1 MNWLTFRN
9 HPLRFL
15 LYLEWSLL
23 GLVAVSEL
31 LRVLL
36 FRAPRFPVL
45 NLVCVVVF
53 LALGLTLPQRQTAT
67 KILYTITEF
76 LLVLVATLIG
86 GIRLFQLMYIV
97 LVTRNC
103 LIFQGRSRLMVPG
116 IVYLLFIVTQSR
128 RFQSGF
134 LVRQFLEPEQITF
147 LNLGFALIFGL
158 VILFAQLSIHAIL
171 AERAG
176 REKLAVAHEQLRAY
190 ALQAEENATL
200 KERNRV
206 ARELHDSLGHSLTTF
221 NLHLE
226 AALRLFE
233 SDPGESRELLAE
245 AKQLAASS
253 LQAVR
258 QSVAALRS
266 DPLANQ
272 SLEGA
277 IATLVDEFQRAT
289 NLTPKTWIYVTAPVP
304 NDVKTAIYRI
314 LQESLTNIA
323 KYAEASSV
331 KIYLNAQATVQL
343 IVQDNGKGFEPE
355 QNTTGFGLQGMRER
369 TSALGGNLYLETAPG
384 QGCKIM
390 VMLPLRRSSEC

>member
-1 MNWLTFRN
+1 MNWLTLRN

-23 GLVAVSEL
+23 GLVAFSEL
-31 LRVLL
+31 LRVWF
-36 FRAPRFPVL
+36 FRLPRFPVL
-45 NLVCVVVF
+45 NLFCLVLFF
-53 LALGLTLPQRQTAT
+53 LMGLALPQRQTAT
-67 KILYTITEF
+67 KVVYTAAEF
-76 LLVLVATLIG
+76 FLVLVATLIG
-86 GIRLFQLMYIV
+86 GIRLFPLMYIV
-97 LVTRNC
+97 LVMRNC
-103 LIFQGRSRLMVPG
+103 FVFQGRSRLVVTG
-116 IVYLLFIVTQSR
+116 LVYALFILTQSN

-134 LVRQFLEPEQITF
+134 LARRILEPEQVAF
-147 LNLGFALIFGL
+147 LNLGFALVFGL
-158 VILFAQLSIHAIL
+158 VILFAQMSITAVL
-171 AERAG
+171 AEKEG
-176 REKLAVAHEQLRAY
+176 REKLAIAHEQLRAY
-190 ALQAEENATL
+190 ALKAEDIATL

-233 SDPGESRELLAE
+233 SNPEEARELLAE
-245 AKQLAASS
+245 AKQLASSS
-253 LQAVR
+253 LQDVR

-277 IATLVDEFQRAT
+277 IASLVAEFQRAT
-289 NLTPKTWIYVTAPVP
+289 NLTPKTWIYVMATLPS
-304 NDVKTAIYRI
+304 DVKTAIYRI

-331 KIYLNAQATVQL
+331 KIHLKAQENVQL
-343 IVQDNGKGFEPE
+343 VVQDNGNGFDPE

-369 TSALGGNLYLETAPG
+369 TYALGGELFLETAPG
-384 QGCKIM
+384 RGCKIT
-390 VMLPLRRSSEC
+390 VHLPLRGSS